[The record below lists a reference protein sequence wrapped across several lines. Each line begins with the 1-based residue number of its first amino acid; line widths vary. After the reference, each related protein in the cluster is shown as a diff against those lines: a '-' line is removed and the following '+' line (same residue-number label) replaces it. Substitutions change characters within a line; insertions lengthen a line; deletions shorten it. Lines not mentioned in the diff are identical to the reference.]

1 MPHRL
6 LNPQTFAAIKDLR
19 LVAKAVVDGFLLG
32 QNQSIRPGAGIEFS
46 QYRSYQPGDDLRQ
59 LDWKMFARSDRYYIR
74 ESEVDSSVAVRF
86 VLDAS
91 GSMAHQDETLT
102 KLDYA
107 RFLVA
112 ALAYLAVQ
120 QGDTVGLFVLQEEQL
135 VQLSPQNSTQHLQQ
149 FFHLLDKI
157 KAGGQFPASDRLSPV
172 FQKRRQKEITV
183 LVTDM
188 YEQSSEISDTL
199 RKLGAREKD
208 TLLFHLMGKNELDFT
223 YQGQLSFQDLETGQ
237 TVQVL
242 ADEQRKSYLA
252 SLQLWLKGIE
262 TETRKK
268 QIHYERFHLHEPLD
282 KALRAFLLNRAR
294 Q

>member
-19 LVAKAVVDGFLLG
+19 LIAKAVVDGFLLG
-32 QNQSIRPGAGIEFS
+32 QNQSIRRGPGIEFA

-86 VLDAS
+86 VVDAS
-91 GSMAHQDETLT
+91 GSMAHQDGTLA

-107 RFLVA
+107 RYLVA
-112 ALAYLAVQ
+112 ALAYLATQ
-120 QGDTVGLFVLQEEQL
+120 QGDAVGLFVLQEDQL
-135 VQLSPQNSTQHLQQ
+135 VPLAPGQSTQHLQRL
-149 FFHLLDKI
+149 FHQLDQVKP
-157 KAGGQFPASDRLSPV
+157 GGQFPAADCLAPV
-172 FQKRRQKEITV
+172 FAKKRQKELTV

-188 YEQSSEISDTL
+188 YEQTSEITDTL
-199 RKLGAREKD
+199 RKIGAREKD
-208 TLLFHLMGKNELDFT
+208 TLLFHLMGQNELEFN
-223 YQGQLSFQDLETGQ
+223 YQGPVSFQDLETGQ
-237 TVQVL
+237 TIQVSS
-242 ADEQRKSYLA
+242 ETQRTEYLQNLHQW
-252 SLQLWLKGIE
+252 LQALE
-262 TETRKK
+262 TDARKK

-282 KALRAFLLNRAR
+282 KALRAFLLSRAK

>member
-19 LVAKAVVDGFLLG
+19 LIAKAVVDGFLLG
-32 QNQSIRPGAGIEFS
+32 QNQSVRRGAGIEFA

-86 VLDAS
+86 VVDAS
-91 GSMAHQDETLT
+91 GSMAHQDGDLT

-107 RFLVA
+107 RYLVA
-112 ALAYLAVQ
+112 ALAYLATQ
-120 QGDTVGLFVLQEEQL
+120 QGDAVGLFILQENQL
-135 VQLSPQNSTQHLQQ
+135 VQLAPQQSNQHLQR
-149 FFHLLDKI
+149 FFYQLEQM
-157 KAGGQFPASDRLSPV
+157 KANGPFPEPDRLAPV
-172 FQKRRQKEITV
+172 FAKKRQKEITV

-188 YEQSSEISDTL
+188 YEQTSEITEAL
-199 RKLGAREKD
+199 RKIGAREKD
-208 TLLFHLMGKNELDFT
+208 TLLFHLMGKNELEFT
-223 YQGQLSFQDLETGQ
+223 YQGQVSFQDLETGQ
-237 TVQVL
+237 TLQVSSE
-242 ADEQRKSYLA
+242 AQRAEYLA
-252 SLQLWLKGIE
+252 QLQEWLRTLE
-262 TETRKK
+262 TDTRKK

-282 KALRAFLLNRAR
+282 KALRAFLMSRAR

>member
-32 QNQSIRPGAGIEFS
+32 QNQSIRRGAGIEFA

-86 VLDAS
+86 VVDAS
-91 GSMAHQDETLT
+91 GSMAHQDGDLS

-112 ALAYLAVQ
+112 ALAYLATQ
-120 QGDTVGLFVLQEEQL
+120 QGDAVGLFILQENQL
-135 VQLSPQNSTQHLQQ
+135 VQLAPQQGSQHMQR
-149 FFHLLDKI
+149 FFHQLSHVKPN
-157 KAGGQFPASDRLSPV
+157 GQFPAADRLAPV
-172 FQKRRQKEITV
+172 FARKRQREITV

-188 YEQSSEISDTL
+188 YEQTTEISDTL
-199 RKLGAREKD
+199 RKIGAREKD
-208 TLLFHLMGKNELDFT
+208 TLLFHLMGRNELEFN
-223 YQGQLSFQDLETGQ
+223 YQGQLQFQDLETGQ
-237 TVQVL
+237 T
-242 ADEQRKSYLA
+242 
-252 SLQLWLKGIE
+252 LQLNPDTQREAYLQHLQTWLQALE

-282 KALRAFLLNRAR
+282 KALRAFLLSRAR

>member
-19 LVAKAVVDGFLLG
+19 LIAKAVVDGFMLG
-32 QNQSIRPGAGIEFS
+32 QNQSIRRGAGIEFA

-86 VLDAS
+86 VVDAS
-91 GSMAHQDETLT
+91 GSMAHQDGTLT

-112 ALAYLAVQ
+112 ALAYLATQ
-120 QGDTVGLFVLQEEQL
+120 QGDAVGLFVLQENQL
-135 VQLSPQNSTQHLQQ
+135 VQLAPQQTSQHLQR
-149 FFHLLDKI
+149 FFHQLEHVKPL
-157 KAGGQFPASDRLSPV
+157 GPFPAPDRLAPV
-172 FQKRRQKEITV
+172 FAKKRQKEITV
-183 LVTDM
+183 LITDM
-188 YEQSSEISDTL
+188 YEQTSEISETL

-208 TLLFHLMGKNELDFT
+208 TLLFHLMGQNELEFS

-237 TVQVL
+237 TVQVN
-242 ADEQRKSYLA
+242 AETHREAYLQN
-252 SLQLWLKGIE
+252 LQTWLRNLE
-262 TETRKK
+262 TDTRKK

-282 KALRAFLLNRAR
+282 KALRAFLQSRAR

>member
-19 LVAKAVVDGFLLG
+19 LIAKAVVDGFMLG
-32 QNQSIRPGAGIEFS
+32 QNQSIRRGAGIEFA

-74 ESEVDSSVAVRF
+74 ESEVDSSVTVRF
-86 VLDAS
+86 VVDAS
-91 GSMAHQDETLT
+91 GSMAHQDGTLT

-112 ALAYLAVQ
+112 ALAYLATQ
-120 QGDTVGLFVLQEEQL
+120 QGDAVGLFVLQENQL
-135 VQLSPQNSTQHLQQ
+135 VQLAPQQTSQHLQR
-149 FFHLLDKI
+149 FFHQLEHVKPT
-157 KAGGQFPASDRLSPV
+157 GSFPAPDRLAPV
-172 FQKRRQKEITV
+172 FAKKRQKEITV
-183 LVTDM
+183 LITDM
-188 YEQSSEISDTL
+188 YEQTSEISETL

-208 TLLFHLMGKNELDFT
+208 TLLFHLMGQNELKFS

-237 TVQVL
+237 TVQVN
-242 ADEQRKSYLA
+242 AETHREAYLQN
-252 SLQLWLKGIE
+252 LQTWLRTLE
-262 TETRKK
+262 TDTRKK

-282 KALRAFLLNRAR
+282 KALRAFLQSRAR